1 MSNKLDSFLAR
12 LPTPPHKRRAK
23 TPTVIQMEMVEC
35 GAAALGIVLGYHGLF
50 VPLEELRVTCGVS
63 RDGSK
68 ASNVVKAARKYGMV
82 AKGYRRT
89 PESAREMTFP
99 AIVHWNFNHFL
110 VVEGFHKD
118 IVYLNDPAS
127 GPRTVSAEE
136 FDEAFTGVILTF
148 EKGEE
153 FQKGGRKN
161 NVLPSLIK
169 RLRGSSEA
177 LIFVVLASLA
187 LVIPGLLIPTFSRIF
202 VDSYLVDGRTEWI
215 LPLIIGMGVTALLR
229 AILTWLQQRYLLR
242 LETKLALTTSGQL
255 VWHILRLPME
265 FFTQRSAGD
274 ISSRIRS
281 NDRVA
286 KLLSGELATTA
297 LNSILIIFYATLMWL
312 YSPLLTVIGATIAGF
327 NGIVLRYVSRKRVD
341 INQKMIQDQAK
352 LIGTSFSGL
361 QSIETIKA
369 TGREDDFFARWAG
382 YQTKLVNA
390 KQELGVFTQIVMVV
404 PTFLASLATALVLI
418 VGGYNVIAGT
428 MTIGMLVAFQSLM
441 TSFLTPVTQ
450 IVMMSTQVQEIEG
463 IMNRLDDVHKYKP
476 DPQADVIPT
485 APSATQ
491 THKLSG
497 TVQLRNLSFGYN
509 RLAKPLIEDF
519 NLDLQPGMRVAFVGP
534 SGSGKSTLA
543 RLISGLYTPWGGDI
557 LFDQQPR
564 SEIPRS
570 VLNRS
575 LAMVD
580 QDIFLFEGTIQDNLT
595 LWDDNVPE
603 QMIVQAAKDAAI
615 HDDITTIPSGYAA
628 TVEEGGRNFSGG
640 QRQRLEIARSLV
652 TNPAILVLD
661 EATSALDP
669 VTEKIIDDN
678 LRQRGCTCIIVA
690 HRLSTIRD
698 CDEIIVLDKGKVVQ
712 RGTHE
717 QLWRQKGV
725 YAKLIKAETPKSE
738 LLVDSLW
745 EAVIT

>member
-1 MSNKLDSFLAR
+1 
-12 LPTPPHKRRAK
+12 
-23 TPTVIQMEMVEC
+23 MEMVEC

-177 LIFVVLASLA
+177 LVFVVLASLA

-215 LPLIIGMGVTALLR
+215 LPLIIGMGVTAIMR
-229 AILTWLQQRYLLR
+229 SILTWLQQRYLLR

-297 LNSILIIFYATLMWL
+297 LNSILIVFYATLMWL

-557 LFDQQPR
+557 LFDQ
-564 SEIPRS
+564 
-570 VLNRS
+570 
-575 LAMVD
+575 
-580 QDIFLFEGTIQDNLT
+580 
-595 LWDDNVPE
+595 
-603 QMIVQAAKDAAI
+603 
-615 HDDITTIPSGYAA
+615 
-628 TVEEGGRNFSGG
+628 
-640 QRQRLEIARSLV
+640 
-652 TNPAILVLD
+652 
-661 EATSALDP
+661 
-669 VTEKIIDDN
+669 
-678 LRQRGCTCIIVA
+678 
-690 HRLSTIRD
+690 
-698 CDEIIVLDKGKVVQ
+698 
-712 RGTHE
+712 
-717 QLWRQKGV
+717 
-725 YAKLIKAETPKSE
+725 
-738 LLVDSLW
+738 
-745 EAVIT
+745 